1 MSELIGSLVDG
12 YRRDL
17 QRQEFFDLN
26 AWCGL
31 VPSNGFY
38 RPESWEQIIR
48 DLRQHGISRAVV
60 SSAQCLEYD
69 ALQGNESIA
78 RLIADQPSL
87 FGAMVLVPDL
97 ALPVGAGLHYIDEKV
112 EQGFVIARMFPKKL
126 NHSMRKWQVG
136 SILAH
141 LEHRHL
147 PLMLWHNEVTWDLVE
162 SICQEYPELPVIIE
176 GNDVKLLYHNRN
188 YLALL
193 TSHPNFY
200 LETHNLVLY
209 SEIETLAGIAP
220 DNLLFGTYFP
230 YNNPHVSLFPILR
243 ARLPDEVIDKLAV
256 RNLEQLLGQIR

>member
-78 RLIADQPSL
+78 RLIADQCQILPCQWGLGYTIS
-87 FGAMVLVPDL
+87 MKRSSK
-97 ALPVGAGLHYIDEKV
+97 AL
-112 EQGFVIARMFPKKL
+112 
-126 NHSMRKWQVG
+126 
-136 SILAH
+136 
-141 LEHRHL
+141 
-147 PLMLWHNEVTWDLVE
+147 
-162 SICQEYPELPVIIE
+162 
-176 GNDVKLLYHNRN
+176 
-188 YLALL
+188 
-193 TSHPNFY
+193 
-200 LETHNLVLY
+200 
-209 SEIETLAGIAP
+209 
-220 DNLLFGTYFP
+220 
-230 YNNPHVSLFPILR
+230 
-243 ARLPDEVIDKLAV
+243 
-256 RNLEQLLGQIR
+256 